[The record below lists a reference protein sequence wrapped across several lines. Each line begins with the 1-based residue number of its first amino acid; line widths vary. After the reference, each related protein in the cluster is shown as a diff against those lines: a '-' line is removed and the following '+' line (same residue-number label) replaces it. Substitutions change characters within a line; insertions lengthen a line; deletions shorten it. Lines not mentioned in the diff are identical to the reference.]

1 MSRTTGENPTQPT
14 QTEDGVEGQ
23 LRELTQAVAELR
35 AEMRRSAGAALPRD
49 ESAGW
54 EDEAVR
60 STQAWV
66 SALTPPRPAT
76 TRIPRLPFELAFLAG
91 AAALAGYA
99 DLRPIEIAAVMAAAW
114 IVVALAEWVGSRGDR
129 LRTQVYLAPLTAPAQ
144 PTAPVP
150 ADPSWFTPPVE
161 HTLLGPRDE
170 QATIVGAP
178 APAPA
183 SAPAGRE
190 DESESTVS

>member
-1 MSRTTGENPTQPT
+1 VTDERAA
-14 QTEDGVEGQ
+14 QTAEPNGDALEGQ

-35 AEMRRSAGAALPRD
+35 TEVRRTAGATLPRD
-49 ESAGW
+49 ETAGW
-54 EDEAVR
+54 DDEAVR

-66 SALTPPRPAT
+66 SALAPPRPGAA
-76 TRIPRLPFELAFLAG
+76 RVPRLPLELAFLAG

-114 IVVALAEWVGSRGDR
+114 IVVALAEWAGSRGDR
-129 LRTQVYLAPLTAPAQ
+129 LRTQVYLAPVAMPERPAAPL
-144 PTAPVP
+144 P

-170 QATIVGAP
+170 QATVVGAP
-178 APAPA
+178 APAA
-183 SAPAGRE
+183 APAAQ
-190 DESESTVS
+190 DDDSESTVA

>member
-1 MSRTTGENPTQPT
+1 MTADEHAVEPGQPN
-14 QTEDGVEGQ
+14 GGAIEGQ
-23 LRELTQAVAELR
+23 LRELTRAVAELR
-35 AEMRRSAGAALPRD
+35 GELRRNTGSALPPEER
-49 ESAGW
+49 AGW
-54 EDEAVR
+54 DDEAIR

-66 SALTPPRPAT
+66 SALSPPRPGA

-114 IVVALAEWVGSRGDR
+114 IVVALAEWAGSRGDR
-129 LRTQVYLAPLTAPAQ
+129 LRAQIYLAPVTAPEQPAQ
-144 PTAPVP
+144 PLP

-170 QATIVGAP
+170 QATVV
-178 APAPA
+178 
-183 SAPAGRE
+183 SAPATAAAPAE
-190 DESESTVS
+190 DDDPESTVS